1 MKKSIPLLFGLLVLA
16 ALHGHGQ
23 NFHKVDTPKLDKA
36 DIKAERSWQ
45 RGSGGDDSRVVTREW
60 NWLTMN
66 ETDLFQHAMPVL
78 EANVGL
84 CGERVL
90 FVPDDMDGQKK
101 ICDFLPFIV
110 EDSAPNAFTDGKAVY
125 FTKGMLR
132 EFRNPD
138 EYRAVLGH
146 EIGHVLAGHLRKKQR
161 NAAIGS
167 VLGGLA
173 AAAAGVGGASRE
185 RRGESRRLGVDR
197 LQQEIRIGGG
207 LHRRVFHRPQ
217 WWQRRRGR
225 RDVAKMGRGGE
236 RQLFRLASVFQRAV
250 RAVEGHRRGDR
261 PQTGKWG
268 SPRTQ
273 PEETRPLNMS
283 IARRT

>member
-1 MKKSIPLLFGLLVLA
+1 MKKSIPLLLGLLVLA
-16 ALHGHGQ
+16 ALHGQGQ

-60 NWLTMN
+60 NWLTMD

-78 EANVGL
+78 EANVDL

-110 EDSAPNAFTDGKAVY
+110 GESYPNAFTDGKAVY

-173 AAAAGVGGASRE
+173 AAAAGVGGQALNDAAGLGALAAIGFSKKYELEADYIGAYFTARS
-185 RRGESRRLGVDR
+185 GGSVDVAAGMWRRLGT
-197 LQQEIRIGGG
+197 G
-207 LHRRVFHRPQ
+207 
-217 WWQRRRGR
+217 
-225 RDVAKMGRGGE
+225 AKGSFLDSHPSSSE
-236 RQLFRLASVFQRAV
+236 RFVLLKATA
-250 RAVEGHRRGDR
+250 
-261 PQTGKWG
+261 
-268 SPRTQ
+268 
-273 PEETRPLNMS
+273 EE
-283 IARRT
+283 IARKRENGEAIEPNLKRRAR